1 MDLNNSSLNGMIESA
16 MKDPRFAEILSVL
29 REKSE
34 KGELDVASALS
45 EISEGTDNGDKN
57 EESTSSKKDN
67 SSPARS
73 LDFKKHRQLIAALR
87 PYLSDGKKDAVDN
100 ILKIG
105 DMSSAFEAVMKL
117 KDK

>member
-1 MDLNNSSLNGMIESA
+1 MNHNNSSLNDMIENA
-16 MKDPRFAEILSVL
+16 MKDPRFAGILSAL
-29 REKSE
+29 REKTES
-34 KGELDVASALS
+34 GELDVASALS
-45 EISEGTDNGDKN
+45 EVENISPSNDGEVKGQSDGASGTHGI
-57 EESTSSKKDN
+57 
-67 SSPARS
+67 
-73 LDFKKHRQLIAALR
+73 DFKKHRQLISALR

>member
-1 MDLNNSSLNGMIESA
+1 MDLNNSSLNGMIENA
-16 MKDPRFAEILSVL
+16 MKDPRFTEILSAL

-45 EISEGTDNGDKN
+45 EIREETNGSDKK
-57 EESTSSKKDN
+57 EENTSPETGN
-67 SSPARS
+67 TAPMRS